1 MKQFYTLGA
10 AVLLSASAFAA
21 NPLTP
26 LMGGEPRD
34 GIANGSYQLRSESM
48 MPRLDRNAA
57 PALNLTAAPG
67 SARVASDVEI
77 TLPEIVLDRPEG
89 ETTNF
94 SRNCVGYWSYSTGI
108 YNETDRGGIV
118 RMVQTGNNEVWFSNP
133 VALLP
138 MSSWIKGTMS
148 ADGKTITFKGAQ
160 AVYLQENSDGEDVL
174 MYLVPVEFVK
184 EHEDGTGFYYPTA
197 DATYTYESDGKGGWK
212 PTDLNLVHGLCRL
225 DENGK
230 MVWSGYGNLD
240 QILTPNTA
248 VPGKLPAGLTPEKWV
263 VRYDTG
269 GHMADVARA
278 DGKIYIRGLFDTAPE
293 GWVEGTISGQK
304 VSFEV
309 GQFMGEGTDMHY
321 AYLYGGDIR
330 PEYNENYGQYFN
342 AIYATLI
349 LEFDYNAGD
358 KALTNCVAVTSVAVR
373 EKPNTDPDKYKVE
386 YYLPHPTV
394 KYIVRDPEC
403 PPSDPYGISFF
414 AYDDQTGYG
423 FVDFR
428 YANEDTNGYILP
440 TEDLYYRVFF
450 NEKLHT
456 FYPDEYASLEKP
468 MVLVPYNLSD
478 FYDFDNNGYL
488 HTFYYYSDQ
497 LDRIGIQN
505 VYLPEGAETGLVSQ
519 LVSFPVTPTP
529 TEPDD
534 AIDTIDVTGK
544 TLGSEQWFDL
554 QGRLVENPE
563 AGLYIV
569 RRAYTDGTVTTTKVI
584 KK

>member
-10 AVLLSASAFAA
+10 MALLTASAFAA
-21 NPLTP
+21 TPLTP
-26 LMGGEPRD
+26 FTGGMARD
-34 GIANGSYQLRSESM
+34 GIANGSYQLRNEAVMARANASAEAPSM
-48 MPRLDRNAA
+48 HLVAA
-57 PALNLTAAPG
+57 SGMSRA
-67 SARVASDVEI
+67 ASDIEI
-77 TLPEIVLDRPEG
+77 TLPEIVLDRPDG
-89 ETTNF
+89 EMTNF
-94 SRNCVGYWSYSTGI
+94 SRDCVGYWSYSTGI
-108 YNETDRGGIV
+108 YNETDKGAIV
-118 RMVQTGNNEVWFSNP
+118 HMVKAAGNEVWLDNP

-138 MSSWIKGTMS
+138 MNSWIKGTLS
-148 ADGKTITFKGAQ
+148 DDGNTITIKGAQ
-160 AVYLQENSDGEDVL
+160 AVYHEELNGEMTM

-184 EHEDGTGFYYPTA
+184 EHEDGTGWYYPTA
-197 DATYTYESDGKGGWK
+197 DATYTYQSDGKGGWK
-212 PTDLNLVHGLCRL
+212 PTDLNLVQGLCRIN
-225 DENGK
+225 EEGE
-230 MVWSGYGNLD
+230 MAWIGYGNLD
-240 QILTPNTA
+240 QILTPHTET
-248 VPGKLPAGLTPEKWV
+248 VTELPEGLNPEKWV

-269 GHMADVARA
+269 GHMADVARGN
-278 DGKIYIRGLFDTAPE
+278 GKIYIRGLFQEAPE
-293 GWVEGTISGQK
+293 GWAVGEISGQT

-309 GQFMGEGTDMHY
+309 GQYLGEGTDMHY

-330 PEYNENYGQYFN
+330 PVYNEHYGQYFN
-342 AIYATLI
+342 EVYATLI
-349 LEFDYNAGD
+349 LEFDYNAAD
-358 KALTNCVAVTSVAVR
+358 KALTNCIAVTRTAVR
-373 EKPNTDPDKYKVE
+373 EKRNVDPDTYKVQT
-386 YYLPHPTV
+386 YLPHPTV

-468 MVLVPYNLSD
+468 MVLVPYNYSD

-488 HTFYYYSDQ
+488 HTFYYYSDS

-505 VYLPEGAETGLVSQ
+505 VYLPEGAETGLVSL
-519 LVSFPVTPTP
+519 LVSFPVTP
-529 TEPDD
+529 D

-544 TLGSEQWFDL
+544 TVSSELWFDL
-554 QGRLVENPE
+554 QGRIVENPA

-569 RRAYTDGTVTTTKVI
+569 RTVYTDGTVITSKVI